1 MKKELGPMAK
11 LHGGPDNKALGG
23 KNSTGLEAM
32 SRISKN
38 IPPKS
43 DTIRVSKKYKPGDF
57 VEEYELEKEIKKQ
70 TGAFPQLSVQDYSKV
85 KVDDRGRNIVVKL
98 EKGPQATDPDIKAA
112 KKEIRRG
119 ANVLGGGNIVD
130 DFGHKHG
137 YQSAKTKELDNSRLV
152 QRKKRQYVKQ
162 EAKSN
167 IKRYRG
173 KDNRKGFKSDEFTT
187 GMSNLRGK
195 EFTAKDGNKARKD
208 EIKSIKKNS
217 KDTRRS
223 SRLNAK
229 ANRIKARAAGPQATR
244 PPRGTKEEKFKRKQD
259 ERNERV
265 KNRLD
270 KNLEKKLKKSSRVQ
284 SKLDDGRITEALADQ
299 KQRKI
304 FKYNEKKDNRKR
316 FNYNR

>member
-11 LHGGPDNKALGG
+11 LHGGPDNMAIGG
-23 KNSTGLEAM
+23 KNSTGPEAM

-85 KVDDRGRNIVVKL
+85 KLDDKGRNIVVK
-98 EKGPQATDPDIKAA
+98 KGPQATDPDIKAA

-130 DFGHKHG
+130 SFGHKHG
-137 YQSAKTKELDNSRLV
+137 YQSDKTKELDNSRLV

-167 IKRYRG
+167 LKGYRG
-173 KDNRKGFKSDEFTT
+173 KENREGFNDPYFEGKGNEI
-187 GMSNLRGK
+187 
-195 EFTAKDGNKARKD
+195 RKQ
-208 EIKSIKKNS
+208 EIKRIKQES
-217 KDTRRS
+217 KDIRRS
-223 SRLNAK
+223 LRLNAK
-229 ANRIKARAAGPQATR
+229 ANRIK
-244 PPRGTKEEKFKRKQD
+244 
-259 ERNERV
+259 
-265 KNRLD
+265 
-270 KNLEKKLKKSSRVQ
+270 
-284 SKLDDGRITEALADQ
+284 SKI
-299 KQRKI
+299 
-304 FKYNEKKDNRKR
+304 
-316 FNYNR
+316 